1 MKMTGFLLESMQ
13 AQRQWR
19 NIFKVL
25 KKRKYLN
32 WNSIT
37 AIIAFRSKGEIQT
50 FSHVQMLKGFIIST
64 PTLQKNGKGNSKQME
79 NDEKSLKC

>member
-1 MKMTGFLLESMQ
+1 MYRGTKMKMTDFLLESMQ

-25 KKRKYLN
+25 KKRKSLN
-32 WNSIT
+32 SNSIA

-50 FSHVQMLKGFIIST
+50 FSLVQMLKEFIIST
-64 PTLQKNGKGNSKQME
+64 PTLQKMIKE
-79 NDEKSLKC
+79 TL